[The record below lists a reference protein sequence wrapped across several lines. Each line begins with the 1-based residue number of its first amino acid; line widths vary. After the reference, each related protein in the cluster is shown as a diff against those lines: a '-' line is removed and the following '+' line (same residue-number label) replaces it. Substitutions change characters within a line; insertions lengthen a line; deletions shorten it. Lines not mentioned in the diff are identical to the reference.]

1 MKKVRTLRRRLF
13 FDIETAPNIGVFF
26 SAGYK
31 LNIGYQSI
39 IKERAIIC
47 ICYKWEGDKE
57 VTSLE
62 WDNNQ
67 CDKKMLEKFIQIAN
81 TADEMVGHN
90 GLKFDLN
97 WIRTRCLFH
106 KIDMFPSY
114 VVIDTLTIAR
124 AKFRFNSNKLDY
136 IAKFLG
142 IGKKIKT
149 DFDLWKNIL
158 LNKDKI
164 AMAKMVKYCKG
175 DVILLQKVYDRLKNH
190 IIVKSHFGKIFH
202 QDNRSCPECGSDEL
216 NIKGYKYTV
225 AGTKK
230 VQYQCKI
237 CHKYHSK
244 TEK

>member
-1 MKKVRTLRRRLF
+1 LF

-47 ICYKWEGDKE
+47 ICYKWEGDSE

-62 WDNNQ
+62 WDENQ
-67 CDKKMLEKFIQIAN
+67 CDKKMLEKFIQVAN

-114 VVIDTLTIAR
+114 IVIDTLTIAR

-190 IIVKSHFGKIFH
+190 IIVKSHFGKVFH
-202 QDNRSCPECGSDEL
+202 QDKRSCPECGSDEL
-216 NIKGYKYTV
+216 NIKGYKYTA

>member
-67 CDKKMLEKFIQIAN
+67 CDKKMLEKFIQVAN

-97 WIRTRCLFH
+97 WIRTRCLLH
-106 KIDMFPSY
+106 KIDMFPNY
-114 VVIDTLTIAR
+114 TVIDTLTIAR
-124 AKFRFNSNKLDY
+124 AKFKFNSNKLDY

-190 IIVKSHFGKIFH
+190 IIVKSHFGKVFK
-202 QDNRSCPECGSDEL
+202 QDRGSCPECGGDEIV
-216 NIKGYKYTV
+216 IKTTRYTS
-225 AGTKK
+225 AGSKR
-230 VQYQCKI
+230 VQYQCNI
-237 CHKYHSK
+237 CHKYHTK

>member
-13 FDIETAPNIGVFF
+13 FDIETSPNIGVFF

-62 WDNNQ
+62 WDENQ
-67 CDKKMLEKFIQIAN
+67 CDKKMLLQFINVAN

-97 WIRTRCLFH
+97 WVRTRCLYH
-106 KIDMFPSY
+106 RIDMFPNY
-114 VVIDTLTIAR
+114 IVIDTLTIAR
-124 AKFRFNSNKLDY
+124 SKFRFNSNKLDY

-149 DFDLWKNIL
+149 DFNLWKDIL
-158 LNKDKI
+158 LKKDI
-164 AMAKMVKYCKG
+164 VAMAKMVKYCKG
-175 DVILLQKVYDRLKNH
+175 DVILLQKVYERLSNH
-190 IIVKSHFGKIFH
+190 ILVKSHFGKAFN
-202 QDNRSCPECGSDEL
+202 QDRGSCPECGGDDL
-216 NIKGYKYTV
+216 GIKGYRYTA

-230 VQYQCKI
+230 VQYQCNI
-237 CHKYHSK
+237 CRKYHSK

>member
-1 MKKVRTLRRRLF
+1 MKKVRTLRKRLF

-67 CDKKMLEKFIQIAN
+67 CDKKMLEKFIQVAN

-106 KIDMFPSY
+106 RIDMFPNY

-149 DFDLWKNIL
+149 DFELWKNIL

-216 NIKGYKYTV
+216 NIKGYKYTA